1 MTASLRSAVAATLP
15 KGKIYFLQ
23 TGEVPKIYSSGLSGV
38 SRFFYFQRFFII
50 NGISIFCKHLCECT
64 NYCQINNDKMAIYVN
79 ENNFKKFQPAI
90 PKRRI
95 TGVEAKE
102 RFMTRRTK
110 QNLMVVKE
118 TIVILAKAVLFVSA
132 MMMIYIVIM
141 MLGM

>member
-50 NGISIFCKHLCECT
+50 NGISIFCKYLCKCT
-64 NYCQINNDKMAIYVN
+64 NHCQINNDKMEIYGT

-95 TGVEAKE
+95 TKVEAKE

-118 TIVILAKAVLFVSA
+118 TIIVLAKAVLFVSA

>member
-1 MTASLRSAVAATLP
+1 MV
-15 KGKIYFLQ
+15 IYG
-23 TGEVPKIYSSGLSGV
+23 T
-38 SRFFYFQRFFII
+38 
-50 NGISIFCKHLCECT
+50 
-64 NYCQINNDKMAIYVN
+64 

-90 PKRRI
+90 TKRRI

-102 RFMTRRTK
+102 YFMTRRTK